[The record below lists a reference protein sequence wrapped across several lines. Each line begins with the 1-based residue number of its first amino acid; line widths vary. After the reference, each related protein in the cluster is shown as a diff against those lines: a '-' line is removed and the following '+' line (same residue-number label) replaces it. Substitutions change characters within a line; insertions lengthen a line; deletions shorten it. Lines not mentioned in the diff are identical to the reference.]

1 MTYLPNISIE
11 DIAASCDTVSVAIR
25 NCSSSTPAS
34 SWMAM
39 ARRAALRIAGDEDA
53 ALDQRV
59 GVDLVPECRRD
70 LPRAAREIDLG
81 RALRALRLE
90 VAREVRRR

>member
-39 ARRAALRIAGDEDA
+39 ARRQLSGSPATRTPRSTSVSASIWFQSADAICPEPPERSTSGAPSAPSVLR
-53 ALDQRV
+53 
-59 GVDLVPECRRD
+59 
-70 LPRAAREIDLG
+70 
-81 RALRALRLE
+81 
-90 VAREVRRR
+90 